1 MSMKQKSQWKGPSWK
16 SETLNQQKGELN
28 GDFLKSKKRMGCRKK
43 KKKVEFLT
51 LEEGIGT
58 NEAYFD

>member
-1 MSMKQKSQWKGPSWK
+1 M
-16 SETLNQQKGELN
+16 EI
-28 GDFLKSKKRMGCRKK
+28 FSKARKEWDAGKK

-58 NEAYFD
+58 NEAYFDQDI